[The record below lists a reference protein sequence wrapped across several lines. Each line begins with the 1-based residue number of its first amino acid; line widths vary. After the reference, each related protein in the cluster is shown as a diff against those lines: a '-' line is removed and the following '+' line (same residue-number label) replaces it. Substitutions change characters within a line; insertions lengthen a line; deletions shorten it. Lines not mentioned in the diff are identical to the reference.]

1 MARAVSSLRGV
12 RQVAL
17 AAVCG
22 VLVISLTACATGSG
36 RGSAKAVGEIEKSGL
51 LSLKQIIPGGWLT
64 TLDANGFPVAG
75 AAQGFS
81 PLVFPS
87 ALAVRDPDLYI
98 ADSGARKLYRFDT
111 ATQAMSVVSGEDVLP
126 WTRVQVGSD
135 RSLYVLDSARAAI
148 RRYPPGGQPALIL
161 GDPLAIASLDSF
173 VIDENV
179 GGIIASDNLNRRLLV
194 FNPLG
199 GAGWSIGQ
207 GDELP
212 SLGAMAGDGR
222 AVYAIDNGCACIV
235 VMDEAGR
242 VSGRIGQGELV
253 QPREL
258 AADRHGHIFVSDGR
272 NRSLKVFLR
281 GKLLVEYGAQ
291 TLHFT
296 EISALAVDED
306 TLYLADGPGSQVLAF
321 RIQAPH

>member
-1 MARAVSSLRGV
+1 MDGLAPGPELAGDPTEERPHVGLDSGRYIVNARRAGKGRDTGPRDVPDVDEIPGLPAVAVEGDGLVGE
-12 RQVAL
+12 QAL
-17 AAVCG
+17 AENRHH
-22 VLVISLTACATGSG
+22 SRLTHRLLAWPVDVREAQTRG
-36 RGSAKAVGEIEKSGL
+36 RNPVVPGEE
-51 LSLKQIIPGGWLT
+51 
-64 TLDANGFPVAG
+64 
-75 AAQGFS
+75 
-81 PLVFPS
+81 
-87 ALAVRDPDLYI
+87 
-98 ADSGARKLYRFDT
+98 
-111 ATQAMSVVSGEDVLP
+111 VLP
-126 WTRVQVGSD
+126 WTRVQVGPD
-135 RSLYVLDSARAAI
+135 RSLYVLDPARAVI
-148 RRYPPGGQPALIL
+148 RRHPPGGQPPRIL
-161 GDPLAIASLDSF
+161 GDPLAIGSLDGF

-179 GGIIASDNLNRRLLV
+179 GGIIASDNLNHRLLV

-235 VMDEAGR
+235 AMDEAGR

-258 AADRHGHIFVSDGR
+258 AADRHGHIFVSDGG

-281 GKLLVEYGAQ
+281 GKLLASYGAQ
-291 TLHFT
+291 ALRFT

-306 TLYLADGPGSQVLAF
+306 TLYLADGPGSQVLTF
-321 RIQAPH
+321 RIQTPIE